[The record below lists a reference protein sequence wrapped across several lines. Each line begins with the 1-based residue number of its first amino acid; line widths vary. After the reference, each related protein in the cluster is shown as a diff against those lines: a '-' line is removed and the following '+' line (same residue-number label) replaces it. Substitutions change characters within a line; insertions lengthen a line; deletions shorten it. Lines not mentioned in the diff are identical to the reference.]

1 MCCLLTS
8 LFLLG
13 PRVAIVVWWLLQ
25 PARWQVAFHN
35 VFIWPVLGLIFLP
48 WTTLAYVL
56 AAPLGTLSGG
66 GWLIVVL
73 GLLADL
79 ISYSGGGYGNRDRAR
94 RYAG

>member
-35 VFIWPVLGLIFLP
+35 VFVWPVLGLIFLP

-66 GWLIVVL
+66 CWLLVVL

-79 ISYSGGGYGNRDRAR
+79 ISYTGGGYGNRDRAR